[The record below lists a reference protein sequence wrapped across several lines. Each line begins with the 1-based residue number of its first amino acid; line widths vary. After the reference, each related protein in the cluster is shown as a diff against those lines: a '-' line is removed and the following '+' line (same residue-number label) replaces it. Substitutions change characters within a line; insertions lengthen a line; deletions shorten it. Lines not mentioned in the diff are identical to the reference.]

1 MFYYCIFFLSSF
13 FMEIASFFS
22 KKNNKLLKILFV
34 ILGILILAIV
44 SGIRDYS
51 IGTDTLNYNLV
62 YNYAHN
68 SVNIIQYCNSLKHV
82 NGTEYGFS
90 ILSYLVA
97 KVGLNPH
104 GFYFICQLLIAIN
117 VYLALDK
124 MSENLSVTLGWM
136 TYCFMFY
143 TSSFNI
149 LRQMIALSFILL
161 GIAYLYKNKM
171 IKAMVLL
178 GLACLFHTS
187 SIIGVFIFLTGYC
200 VLKIKS
206 KKKLVLAISIIVIMI
221 ILLPNIIG
229 FLNLNGAFSDK
240 YSEYMVEG
248 VKVPILITVSS
259 RLPLIICMFLS
270 ILKNRGTIKRQDIY
284 IYLLIVFELIM
295 LPLQN
300 ISPAVAR
307 LLLCFGISKIVG
319 YPLIINNIKT
329 NYAFINV
336 IEKSLFII
344 YLGLVFYLQ
353 VLMNNN
359 GMVYPYIVANY

>member
-1 MFYYCIFFLSSF
+1 
-13 FMEIASFFS
+13 
-22 KKNNKLLKILFV
+22 
-34 ILGILILAIV
+34 
-44 SGIRDYS
+44 
-51 IGTDTLNYNLV
+51 
-62 YNYAHN
+62 
-68 SVNIIQYCNSLKHV
+68 
-82 NGTEYGFS
+82 
-90 ILSYLVA
+90 
-97 KVGLNPH
+97 
-104 GFYFICQLLIAIN
+104 
-117 VYLALDK
+117 
-124 MSENLSVTLGWM
+124 
-136 TYCFMFY
+136 
-143 TSSFNI
+143 
-149 LRQMIALSFILL
+149 
-161 GIAYLYKNKM
+161 M